1 MKRLSSLILIFI
13 GFTLLG
19 KVAVASF
26 CPEVLAVIVAS
37 VDPAEETVEE
47 DETGED
53 DKVVGHKPGHLGI
66 RPGSLTAGSEPVF
79 PVLTACYD
87 IVAQP
92 PQV

>member
-19 KVAVASF
+19 KVAVTSF
-26 CPEVLAVIVAS
+26 CPEVLTVIVTA

-53 DKVVGHKPGHLGI
+53 DKVVGHKPGHL
-66 RPGSLTAGSEPVF
+66 SLGADSLAAGSESVF
-79 PVLTACYD
+79 PLLSACYD

-92 PQV
+92 PQG

>member
-19 KVAVASF
+19 KMAVTSF
-26 CPEVLAVIVAS
+26 CPEVLTVIVTS

-53 DKVVGHKPGHLGI
+53 DKVVGQKPGHL
-66 RPGSLTAGSEPVF
+66 SLGPDSLAAGSESAF
-79 PVLTACYD
+79 PLLTACYD

-92 PQV
+92 PQG